1 MSELGGVCG
10 VRVVFAAVGH
20 RYGRRRLFEDLSLTL
35 GPGSVTVVQG
45 SNGTGKSTLLRIVAG
60 LLRPALGEVRL
71 EQDGRPLD
79 SAAWRA
85 AVGYVSPD
93 LAPYRALT
101 VAENLE
107 FYAKVRGLPIELGL
121 EAAERVGLTPR
132 LKDQVAELSSGYVQ
146 RVRLAVA
153 LQHRPDVL
161 LLDEPGV
168 TLDDHG
174 QHQLAEI
181 VSQQREF
188 GVTMLATND
197 PRDLV
202 YATQVIRLAD

>member
-1 MSELGGVCG
+1 MSESGVGG
-10 VRVVFAAVGH
+10 VRVVFEAVGH
-20 RYGRRRLFEDLSLTL
+20 RYGRRRLFEDLSLAL

-45 SNGTGKSTLLRIVAG
+45 SNGAGKSTLLRIVAG
-60 LLRPALGEVRL
+60 LLRPVLGEVRL
-71 EQDGRPLD
+71 ERDGVRLERD
-79 SAAWRA
+79 AWRS

-107 FYAKVRGLPIELGL
+107 FFAKVRGLPAELGL
-121 EAAERVGLTPR
+121 AAAERVGLTPR
-132 LKDQVAELSSGYVQ
+132 LGDLVAELSSGYVQ

-153 LQHRPDVL
+153 LQHRPAVL

-168 TLDDHG
+168 TLDTDG
-174 QHQLAEI
+174 QRQLSEI

-197 PRDLV
+197 PRDLA